1 MKQKIGALL
10 VVALV
15 WGMTSCYTTSVP
27 KPEKLI
33 DKDKFIKIMVDMYL
47 VQGITPDP
55 EQMKDLKKVTQT
67 DLYFSVLNK
76 HEIADTVFVQSLIYY
91 SSFPKEYEKMH
102 VEMMNILNEAEMQFK
117 PKEKLEMGTE

>member
-47 VQGITPDP
+47 TQAINTTSVPEDSVKTITS
-55 EQMKDLKKVTQT
+55 T
-67 DLYFSVLNK
+67 DLYFSVLSK
-76 HEIADTVFVQSLIYY
+76 HEVADSVFVRSLIYY

-102 VEMMNILNEAEMQFK
+102 AKMMNILNEAELQFK
-117 PKEKLEMGTE
+117 PKEKLDMGAE